1 MTKDSVIED
10 AITYTKKLQYEVDY
24 LTQELCAMQEE
35 EKLEERAE
43 PKINEFSAAE
53 EMKNWGIQEEVQV
66 EKISE
71 NKLWIKII
79 IEKNTGRFM
88 KLMETMNGLGI
99 EMIEANVTTIKG
111 AYLIITSIKGIGFD
125 IDQAKHL
132 LADIIKSI

>member
-53 EMKNWGIQEEVQV
+53 EMKNWGIQV
-66 EKISE
+66 
-71 NKLWIKII
+71 
-79 IEKNTGRFM
+79 
-88 KLMETMNGLGI
+88 
-99 EMIEANVTTIKG
+99 
-111 AYLIITSIKGIGFD
+111 LIQIHSFFSLTK
-125 IDQAKHL
+125 
-132 LADIIKSI
+132 